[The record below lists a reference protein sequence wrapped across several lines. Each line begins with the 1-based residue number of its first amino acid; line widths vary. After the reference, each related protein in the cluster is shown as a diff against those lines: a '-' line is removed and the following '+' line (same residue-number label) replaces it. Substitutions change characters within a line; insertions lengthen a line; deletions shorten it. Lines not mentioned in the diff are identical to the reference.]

1 MIVLFHAGDPEGK
14 EAVGTVASARSL
26 VGDHSTAVGQ
36 TDDPALTQAAL
47 EATGSS

>member
-1 MIVLFHAGDPEGK
+1 MIVFFHGATAQGK
-14 EAVGTVASARSL
+14 EAVGTVASAWSL
-26 VGDHSTAVGQ
+26 VGDHSTAVCQ